1 MSIQGK
7 PPLTVGIVG
16 LGLIG
21 ASLAAGLRAR
31 NVDITIIGSDRSDET
46 TAKAKGRGLI
56 DAIVDD
62 PQAMCAQADI
72 LVLSVPVLSTTEV
85 LSLLAP
91 HLADGTTILTD
102 VGSVKGS
109 LIQSVKDVFGE
120 LPTWLVPGHPIAGA
134 ERSGVDAADP
144 DLFDRHQ
151 VILTPHEHSDIAAI
165 EAVTSLWRAVGADIQ
180 LMTVERHDEVLAA
193 TSHLPHLLAF
203 SLVDTLAQESE
214 KYEIFHYAA
223 GGFRDFTRIAAS
235 DPTMWHDIFLSNDA
249 ATLNVLDHYISH
261 LEGLRTALRER
272 DGDTLKQVFIRAKRA
287 RDYFSS
293 ILEER
298 SR

>member
-1 MSIQGK
+1 MISQAKRPI
-7 PPLTVGIVG
+7 TVGIIG

-31 NVDITIIGSDRSDET
+31 DVAVTLLGADHSADT
-46 TAKAKGRGLI
+46 TAKAKSRGLI
-56 DAIVDD
+56 DTVVND
-62 PQAMCAQADI
+62 PQALCEQADV
-72 LVLSVPVLSTTEV
+72 LVLAVPVLSTTDV
-85 LSLLAP
+85 LQQLAP
-91 HLADGTTILTD
+91 YLKDGSTILTD

-109 LIQSVKDVFGE
+109 LIRAVQDVFGE

-134 ERSGVDAADP
+134 EHSGVDAADP
-144 DLFDRHQ
+144 NLFDRHQ
-151 VILTPHEHSDIAAI
+151 VILTPHERSDLEAI
-165 EAVTSLWRAVGADIQ
+165 EVVTSLWRDVGADIQ
-180 LMTVERHDEVLAA
+180 MMTVERHDEVLAA

-249 ATLNVLDHYISH
+249 ATLNVLEHYISH
-261 LEGLRTALRER
+261 LQGLRTALRER
-272 DGDTLKQVFIRAKRA
+272 DGETLKQVFTRAKRA

>member
-1 MSIQGK
+1 MINQAK
-7 PPLTVGIVG
+7 RPITVGIIG

-31 NVDITIIGSDRSDET
+31 EVEVTLLGADHSADT
-46 TAKAKGRGLI
+46 TAKAKSRGLI
-56 DAIVDD
+56 DAVLND
-62 PQAMCAQADI
+62 PKALCEQADV
-72 LVLSVPVLSTTEV
+72 LVLAVPVLSTTEV
-85 LSLLAP
+85 LRQLAP
-91 HLADGTTILTD
+91 YLMDGKTILTD

-109 LIQSVKDVFGE
+109 LIRAVQDVFGE

-134 ERSGVDAADP
+134 ENSGVDAADP
-144 DLFDRHQ
+144 NLFDRHQ
-151 VILTPHEHSDIAAI
+151 VILTPHERSDLEAI
-165 EAVTSLWRAVGADIQ
+165 EIVTSIWRDVGADIQ
-180 LMTVERHDEVLAA
+180 MMTVERHDEVLAA

>member
-62 PQAMCAQADI
+62 PQAICAQADV
-72 LVLSVPVLSTTEV
+72 LVLAVPVLSTTEV
-85 LSLLAP
+85 LGLLAP
-91 HLADGTTILTD
+91 HLADGTTVLTD

-109 LIQSVKDVFGE
+109 LIKSVKDVFGE

-165 EAVTSLWRAVGADIQ
+165 ETVTSLWRAVGADIQ

-272 DGDTLKQVFIRAKRA
+272 DGETLKQVFIRAKRA